1 MIKKLKTDGT
11 TVVLT
16 THYMEEAEYLADTV
30 ALMNHGELITQ
41 GSLSDLRI
49 SHNKTFITFK
59 TADPQLQLPKDI
71 KEIAVMS
78 EGAVSISTENPTAVL
93 SELTGWAISQGIE
106 LSNLEV
112 SRQNLEDIY
121 LGILK

>member
-1 MIKKLKTDGT
+1 
-11 TVVLT
+11 
-16 THYMEEAEYLADTV
+16 MEEAEYLADTV

-49 SHNKTFITFK
+49 SHNKTSITFK
-59 TADPQLQLPKDI
+59 TDAPQLQLPKDI

-78 EGAVSISTENPTAVL
+78 EGFVSISTENPTAVL

>member
-1 MIKKLKTDGT
+1 MEILILIGPDQSSSIGT
-11 TVVLT
+11 
-16 THYMEEAEYLADTV
+16 HIE
-30 ALMNHGELITQ
+30 
-41 GSLSDLRI
+41 
-49 SHNKTFITFK
+49 
-59 TADPQLQLPKDI
+59 
-71 KEIAVMS
+71 EIAVLS
-78 EGAVSISTENPTAVL
+78 EGVVSISTENPTAVL